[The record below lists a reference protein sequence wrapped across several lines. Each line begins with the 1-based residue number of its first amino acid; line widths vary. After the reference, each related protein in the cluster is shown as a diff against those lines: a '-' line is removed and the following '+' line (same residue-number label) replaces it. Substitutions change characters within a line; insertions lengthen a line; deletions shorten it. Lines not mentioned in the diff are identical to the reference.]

1 MSIEKII
8 ASVPSATREKREGM
22 RRNALD
28 KLDSPNAPLR
38 ADAERLLA
46 ALESQEIG
54 EQAELIAELTDLSIV
69 DRVVRAFT
77 VKPLTETEA
86 KAVKALL
93 DNPEQTSTQLSRLAG
108 WEGKIWHRFFGGMC
122 ADRAIYLWPAPP
134 AEKRDGKFY
143 SGILADLQEPENLF
157 TMKPEAV
164 AAFARLGLKGR
175 S

>member
-8 ASVPSATREKREGM
+8 ASIANATRDQREGM

-28 KLDSPNAPLR
+28 KLDSPNAELR
-38 ADAERLLA
+38 ANAERLLA
-46 ALESQEIG
+46 ALESQETG
-54 EQAELIAELTDLSIV
+54 EQADLIAELNDMSTV

-93 DNPEQTSTQLSRLAG
+93 DNPGQTSTQLSKLAG

-134 AEKRDGKFY
+134 AESRDGKFY

-157 TMKPEAV
+157 TMKPEAT
-164 AAFARLGLKGR
+164 AAFARLGLRGNT
-175 S
+175 